1 MVNKSEP
8 FDETLV
14 SEFPKSNKK
23 LNISVRQYNL
33 TNENHGDHKTSQCSR
48 ISPHGIEFQCPEDY
62 ELGTLL
68 KIDVRLPDYWR
79 LKKQYV
85 DYSRIDAPDQFKI
98 LARVVKM
105 EAVSKRS
112 RKKKIIA
119 KTVNIDEVDEIVLRT
134 FLKDGK

>member
-1 MVNKSEP
+1 MANKNEP
-8 FDETLV
+8 FDESLICD
-14 SEFPKSNKK
+14 FPRANKK

-33 TNENHGDHKTSQCSR
+33 TNETQGAHKTSQCSK
-48 ISPHGIEFQCPEDY
+48 ISPHGIEFHCPEDY

-68 KIDVRLPDYWR
+68 KIDVSLPDYWR
-79 LKKQYV
+79 LKKKYV
-85 DYSRIDAPDQFKI
+85 DYSRIDSPDQFKI
-98 LARVVKM
+98 LARVIKM
-105 EAVSKRS
+105 ESVGKRS